1 MILELPNGAT
11 LITGDVYA
19 KERIVFIMKGLSMG
33 AEILPPNEEPPGSDA
48 WANREIELYCEALAI
63 DRQAH
68 EDFIR
73 ECLFK
78 QVEGL
83 VK

>member
-1 MILELPNGAT
+1 MQLELPNGAT
-11 LITGDVYA
+11 LITGDIYA

-33 AEILPPNEEPPGSDA
+33 AQILPANNEPPGSDA
-48 WANREIELYCEALAI
+48 WANKEIELYCEALAI
-63 DRQAH
+63 DKKAH

-73 ECLFK
+73 ECLLK
-78 QVEGL
+78 TVENL